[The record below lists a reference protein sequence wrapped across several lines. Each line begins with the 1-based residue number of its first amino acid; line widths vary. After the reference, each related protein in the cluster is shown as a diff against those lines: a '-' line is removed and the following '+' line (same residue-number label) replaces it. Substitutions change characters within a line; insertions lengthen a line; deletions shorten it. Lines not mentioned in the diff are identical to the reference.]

1 MPVPFNSGPGTAL
14 TYTINHVN
22 CLVNGGTVFAG
33 QTHEYNTNNMLK
45 DYVAAMFQKAG
56 YSTIEEADSMYYH
69 NKGGDIHCNT
79 NAIR

>member
-1 MPVPFNSGPGTAL
+1 MPVLFYAGTGTAL

-22 CLVNGGTVFAG
+22 CLVDGGTVFTG
-33 QTHEYNTNNMLK
+33 QTHELKTNDMLK

-56 YSTIEEADSMYYH
+56 YSTIKEADSTYYH
-69 NKGGDIHCNT
+69 DDGADIHCGT